1 MSDARQWWLLEA
13 ITLQDMFI
21 KSNRARREKKAARTE
36 ELVSTVKQLHD
47 FIVPL
52 EDEML
57 VYVSRYVLRRPADCL
72 TKLKRRLQER
82 MIYEDND
89 TAPRLW
95 SPPSAV
101 GLGLL
106 YSASE
111 GAVNLQFSSSNPSGE
126 EMPWLSEG
134 SNYLQAAPLR
144 V

>member
-1 MSDARQWWLLEA
+1 M
-13 ITLQDMFI
+13 
-21 KSNRARREKKAARTE
+21 
-36 ELVSTVKQLHD
+36 KQLHD

-57 VYVSRYVLRRPADCL
+57 IYISRYVLRRPADCL

-82 MIYEDND
+82 MISENND

-95 SPPSAV
+95 SPPSVV

-106 YSASE
+106 YSATE

-126 EMPWLSEG
+126 EKHCPPHS
-134 SNYLQAAPLR
+134 STHLQAL
-144 V
+144 